1 MDAKILID
9 GGAYS
14 SFGLVTTYYSG
25 QLLTAPYRMGAYRFD
40 STRVFTNKP
49 CCGPKRGHGSVQPR
63 FAFEC
68 QLDRLAEAIEMDPI
82 ELRRRNF
89 IGEHTETVNG
99 LRVTSNGFL
108 QCLDAVERASDW
120 GHKFRRLPHGRGV
133 GVAGSMYI
141 SGTNYCIY
149 PNEMPQSGVQ
159 LKLDRSGRA
168 TVFCGASD
176 IGQGSDSVLAYIV
189 AEELGLEL
197 GDIRVVAADT
207 DLTPVDL
214 GSYSSRETFMVGN
227 ACLDAA
233 RKLRLEIARALADRW
248 GCAPDQ
254 VTLAG
259 GVACSSRDPGRESM
273 SVREAFQLTE
283 SKIGTLGSVGWY
295 QSPKLGGDYRGG
307 TIGASP
313 AYSFTAHV
321 AEVECD
327 PETGRVEVRKI
338 WIAHD
343 CGRALSPVA
352 VEGQMEGSAY
362 MGFAEALMEEQVFK
376 PAAPGHGPGLHHGPS
391 LLDYRIPTSLDTPEL
406 ESLIVES
413 VDPEGPYGAKEAGE
427 GPLHPSV
434 PAIAN
439 AIHDALG
446 IRCERLPFSPPA
458 VLALLHAGDA
468 REAWERARRP
478 TAASAGARG

>member
-1 MDAKILID
+1 
-9 GGAYS
+9 
-14 SFGLVTTYYSG
+14 
-25 QLLTAPYRMGAYRFD
+25 
-40 STRVFTNKP
+40 
-49 CCGPKRGHGSVQPR
+49 
-63 FAFEC
+63 
-68 QLDRLAEAIEMDPI
+68 
-82 ELRRRNF
+82 
-89 IGEHTETVNG
+89 
-99 LRVTSNGFL
+99 
-108 QCLDAVERASDW
+108 
-120 GHKFRRLPHGRGV
+120 
-133 GVAGSMYI
+133 MYI

-149 PNEMPQSGVQ
+149 PNEMPQSAVQ

-168 TVFCGASD
+168 TVFCGISD
-176 IGQGSDSVLAYIV
+176 IGQGAESVLAYIV
-189 AEELGLEL
+189 CEELGLEL
-197 GDIRVVAADT
+197 RDVRVVAADT

-214 GSYSSRETFMVGN
+214 GSYSSRETFMCGN

-233 RKLRLEIARALADRW
+233 RHLRVKIAQTLADAW
-248 GCAPDQ
+248 GCAPGD

-259 GVACSSRDPGRESM
+259 GVACDTRDPERHAM
-273 SVREAFQLTE
+273 SVQQAFQAAE
-283 SKIGTLGSVGWY
+283 AKFGTLGSVGWY

-327 PETGRVEVRKI
+327 VETGRVDVKKI

-343 CGRALSPVA
+343 CGRALNPVT

-362 MGFAEALMEEQVFK
+362 MGCAEALMETQVFK
-376 PAAPGHGPGLHHGPS
+376 PAATHHGPGLHHGPS

-427 GPLHPSV
+427 GPLHPSI

-439 AIHDALG
+439 AIYDALG
-446 IRCERLPFSPPA
+446 IRCTRLPFHPPS
-458 VLALLHAGDA
+458 VLALLCANDA
-468 REAWERARRP
+468 RARWERARRQAHGESVTGDAAV
-478 TAASAGARG
+478 TASRGGGGC

>member
-1 MDAKILID
+1 
-9 GGAYS
+9 
-14 SFGLVTTYYSG
+14 
-25 QLLTAPYRMGAYRFD
+25 
-40 STRVFTNKP
+40 
-49 CCGPKRGHGSVQPR
+49 VQPR

-68 QLDRLAEAIEMDPI
+68 QVDKLAEIVGLDPF
-82 ELRRRNF
+82 ELRRRNL
-89 IGEHTETVNG
+89 IGEHTRTVNG
-99 LRVTSNGFL
+99 MRVTSNGFP
-108 QCLDAVERASDW
+108 QCLDAVERASGW
-120 GHKFRRLPHGRGV
+120 AAKFRRLPYGRGV

-149 PNEMPQSGVQ
+149 PNEMPQAAVQ
-159 LKLDRSGRA
+159 LRLDRSGRA
-168 TVFCGASD
+168 TVMCGASD

-189 AEELGLEL
+189 CEELGLEL
-197 GDIRVVAADT
+197 RDVRVVAADT

-214 GSYSSRETFMVGN
+214 GSYSSRETFMAGN

-233 RKLRLEIARALADRW
+233 RTLRGRVADAVAAAW
-248 GCAPDQ
+248 DCPPGE
-254 VTLAG
+254 VSLAG
-259 GVACSSRDPGRESM
+259 GIACRTSDPQRTCM
-273 SVREAFQLTE
+273 SVKEAFQLAE
-283 SKIGTLGSVGWY
+283 AKFGTLGAVGWY

-327 PETGRVEVRKI
+327 PETGVVNVRKL

-343 CGRALSPVA
+343 CGRALNPVN

-362 MGFAEALMEEQVFK
+362 MGFAEALMEEHTFK
-376 PAAPGHGPGLHHGPS
+376 PGTKAHGPGLHDGPS

-406 ESLIVES
+406 ESIIIES
-413 VDPEGPYGAKEAGE
+413 IDPEGPYGAKEAGE

-439 AIHDALG
+439 AIYDALG
-446 IRCERLPFSPPA
+446 IRCDRLPFSPPR
-458 VLALLHAGDA
+458 VLRLLRETEA
-468 REAWERARRP
+468 RANWERARRQVHAAATGA
-478 TAASAGARG
+478 TAAAVRFGAGARARRGPRE

>member
-1 MDAKILID
+1 
-9 GGAYS
+9 
-14 SFGLVTTYYSG
+14 
-25 QLLTAPYRMGAYRFD
+25 
-40 STRVFTNKP
+40 
-49 CCGPKRGHGSVQPR
+49 
-63 FAFEC
+63 
-68 QLDRLAEAIEMDPI
+68 
-82 ELRRRNF
+82 
-89 IGEHTETVNG
+89 
-99 LRVTSNGFL
+99 
-108 QCLDAVERASDW
+108 
-120 GHKFRRLPHGRGV
+120 
-133 GVAGSMYI
+133 MYI

-233 RKLRLEIARALADRW
+233 RKLRRLIAETLAEHW

-254 VTLAG
+254 ITLAQG
-259 GVACSSRDPGRESM
+259 AACSSRDPARECM
-273 SVREAFQLTE
+273 SVKDAFQRAE
-283 SKIGTLGSVGWY
+283 ARHGTLGSVGWY

-321 AEVECD
+321 VEVECD
-327 PETGRVEVRKI
+327 LETGFVTPKHI

-343 CGRALSPVA
+343 CGRALNPVT

-362 MGFAEALMEEQVFK
+362 MGAAEALMEEQVFK
-376 PAAPGHGPGLHHGPS
+376 PAAKGHGAGLHHGPS
-391 LLDYRIPTSLDTPEL
+391 LLDYRIPTSLDVPDMT
-406 ESLIVES
+406 SLIVES
-413 VDPEGPYGAKEAGE
+413 IDPEGPYGAKEAGE

-439 AIHDALG
+439 AIYDAIG
-446 IRCERLPFSPPA
+446 IRCDRLPFSPPR
-458 VLALLHAGDA
+458 VLERLRATDA
-468 REAWERARRP
+468 RAAWERARAQARG
-478 TAASAGARG
+478 AAVVAAGAPRC

>member
-1 MDAKILID
+1 M
-9 GGAYS
+9 
-14 SFGLVTTYYSG
+14 
-25 QLLTAPYRMGAYRFD
+25 PY
-40 STRVFTNKP
+40 
-49 CCGPKRGHGSVQPR
+49 
-63 FAFEC
+63 
-68 QLDRLAEAIEMDPI
+68 
-82 ELRRRNF
+82 
-89 IGEHTETVNG
+89 
-99 LRVTSNGFL
+99 
-108 QCLDAVERASDW
+108 
-120 GHKFRRLPHGRGV
+120 GRGM

-149 PNEMPQSGVQ
+149 PNEMPQAGVQ

-176 IGQGSDSVLAYIV
+176 IGQGSDSVLAWIV
-189 AEELGLEL
+189 CEELGLEL
-197 GDIRVVAADT
+197 RDVRVVAADT

-233 RKLRLEIARALADRW
+233 RKLRLEVAKALAAHW
-248 GCAPDQ
+248 GCDPGTI
-254 VTLAG
+254 TLAG
-259 GVACSSRDPGRESM
+259 GVACASDDPKRRAM
-273 SVREAFQLTE
+273 SVKDAFQLAE
-283 SKIGTLGSVGWY
+283 AKVGTLGSVGWY

-313 AYSFTAHV
+313 TYSFTAHV
-321 AEVECD
+321 AEVDCD
-327 PETGRVEVRKI
+327 PETGRVEVKKI

-343 CGRALSPVA
+343 CGRALNPVT

-362 MGFAEALMEEQVFK
+362 MGYAEALMEEQVFK

-406 ESLIVES
+406 ESLIIES

-427 GPLHPSV
+427 GPLHPSI

-439 AIHDALG
+439 AIYDALG
-446 IRCERLPFSPPA
+446 IRCDRLPFSPPA
-458 VLALLHAGDA
+458 VLRLLRGSDA
-468 REAWERARRP
+468 KASWERARKMAP
-478 TAASAGARG
+478 APAVASAGAPASAAVRKMSE